1 MLRDVKST
9 QRLTRLL
16 SFRVDGTG
24 TASILEGSQ
33 QATLVDNG
41 TGDYT
46 LTFAV
51 PFVRVPVCSGNAIG
65 STAAIINVAVVSI
78 SAVQIKAFDA
88 AGAAVDVDFHLS
100 VLGFDSADQT

>member
-1 MLRDVKST
+1 MLRDIKST

-16 SFRVDGTG
+16 AFRVDGTG
-24 TASILEGSQ
+24 TASILEGAFD
-33 QATLVDNG
+33 ATLTDNG

-51 PFVRVPVCSGNAIG
+51 PFKRVPVCVGSAVG
-65 STAAIINVAVVSI
+65 STAAIVNVVPSVTAIQVLVKDAGG
-78 SAVQIKAFDA
+78 SAADA
-88 AGAAVDVDFHLS
+88 DFHLS